1 VDNKL
6 FLNKSLRA
14 CVIIDGDNMDN
25 ETIEKAKRG
34 NKEAQKQ
41 IYIEYKDKIYTF
53 CFFRLNNHDDAEDL
67 TQDIF
72 LKVFKGIRT
81 FKSGNFNAWIYRI
94 AINHILNTMIRR
106 NNFMELREN
115 ITVVKQKDIVD
126 TVDIERA
133 LNKLPENL
141 SLLLILREKE
151 GLDYKELSSVF
162 RVPIGTIKSRL
173 VKARELFKKF
183 YGGRN
188 E

>member
-1 VDNKL
+1 MN
-6 FLNKSLRA
+6 
-14 CVIIDGDNMDN
+14 N
-25 ETIEKAKRG
+25 ETIEMAKRG

-53 CFFRLNNHDDAEDL
+53 CFFRLKNRDDAEDL

-72 LKVFKGIRT
+72 LKVFKGVVT
-81 FKSGNFNAWIYRI
+81 FKSGNFKAWIYRI
-94 AINHILNTMIRR
+94 AINHILNTMVRR
-106 NNFMELREN
+106 KNFMELREN
-115 ITVVKQKDIVD
+115 TAVVKQKNIID
-126 TVDIERA
+126 TLDVERA
-133 LNKLPENL
+133 LNKLPEKF

-183 YGGRN
+183 YGGKN
-188 E
+188 G